1 MTTLGSILFALLG
14 GVIFGAS
21 VPPCKWSVLSFFG
34 LGLLLF
40 SNAFPLNWHE
50 RFACASLWGFSAA
63 ILPILF
69 GIKMAKTQGADYPND
84 LTGWLLAFLPFF
96 LLSTFVFAVCWVAGK
111 LWLSGKWKGTDW
123 VFFVAS
129 LGIVAEWLA
138 LFLPLPI
145 SLAVTQS
152 RSPVTSLAFFA
163 GIWGVSWFVWF
174 VAAAIAEMMLKQ
186 KLNWTTICF
195 AAFLLVVPHLLVKW
209 IHGRAPKR
217 IFKVAL
223 VQNGEEDPLALV
235 AKVRDVELIVLPE
248 LALGQETSL
257 MRKLLGVLAKET
269 KAKIVTGFE
278 EPNLPSNSA
287 SLFSPDGKEVLRYR
301 KIHLFGAE
309 RWRYKRGKEVKA
321 WNELGIAICF
331 DTVFPDVTRKLA
343 KRGALLVAVPNHDP
357 PVVGFLLH
365 HLHAAFLSIRA
376 IENLVGI
383 VKADSFG
390 LSQVVAPD
398 GKIVAEA
405 PLGKTTVLIADATI
419 YPPSG
424 DFSSRPLTP
433 YTLFGDWFVV
443 FCAIMVAS
451 LLVWRT
457 KFL

>member
-1 MTTLGSILFALLG
+1 MTTIVAFLFALLG
-14 GVIFGAS
+14 GLIFGTS
-21 VPPCKWSVLSFFG
+21 VPPCKWSGLSIVG
-34 LGLLLF
+34 LGLLLIL
-40 SNAFPLNWHE
+40 NASPFRWHE
-50 RFACASLWGFSAA
+50 RFVFALVWGLSAA
-63 ILPILF
+63 IPPIIV
-69 GIKMAKTQGADYPND
+69 GIKTARIQSADYPND
-84 LTGWLLAFLPFF
+84 FAEWLFAFQPFLLLATL
-96 LLSTFVFAVCWVAGK
+96 VFAVCWVGGK
-111 LWLSGKWKGTDW
+111 LWLTGKWEGADW
-123 VFFVAS
+123 VFLIAS
-129 LGIVAEWLA
+129 LGVVAEWLT

-145 SLAVTQS
+145 NLAVTQS
-152 RSPVTSLAFFA
+152 RSLVASLAFFA

-174 VAAAIAEMMLKQ
+174 TAAAFAEMAIKQ
-186 KLNWTTICF
+186 KLNWVTICCAVF
-195 AAFLLVVPHLLVKW
+195 FLIVPHLLLKW
-209 IHGRAPKR
+209 IHNQAPKWTL
-217 IFKVAL
+217 KVAL
-223 VQNGEEDPLALV
+223 VQNGDEDPLTLA
-235 AKVRDVELIVLPE
+235 AKVHDVELIVLPE
-248 LALGQETSL
+248 LALGQETPSMLKSL
-257 MRKLLGVLAKET
+257 SELAKET
-269 KAKIVTGFE
+269 KAKVVAGFE

-287 SLFSPDGKEVLRYR
+287 VLITPYGKEVLRYR

-309 RWRYKRGKEVKA
+309 RWRYKRGKEVRA

-343 KRGALLVAVPNHDP
+343 KQGALLIAVPNHDP

-419 YPPSG
+419 YPPLR

-443 FCAIMVAS
+443 LCAIMVAS
-451 LLVWRT
+451 LLVWRM